1 MWFNK
6 TVHCFIVIC
15 VAFFRI
21 GYWYVRQKLLN
32 WQTATKVINL
42 HQIKTDIFIGPQWI
56 NVCNYFSEYENHIS
70 KHIQRSFT
78 KRLPGFH
85 KYSYQTRLKII
96 GLERLE
102 IRRLH
107 ADLTMCY
114 KIVHRLVNVPFD
126 QFFKLTQH
134 NSTRGHS
141 LKLFYPDSRK
151 STRAHFFLCSCYL
164 NMESP
169 TCCSGPGKKF
179 VCV

>member
-1 MWFNK
+1 
-6 TVHCFIVIC
+6 
-15 VAFFRI
+15 
-21 GYWYVRQKLLN
+21 
-32 WQTATKVINL
+32 
-42 HQIKTDIFIGPQWI
+42 
-56 NVCNYFSEYENHIS
+56 
-70 KHIQRSFT
+70 
-78 KRLPGFH
+78 
-85 KYSYQTRLKII
+85 
-96 GLERLE
+96 
-102 IRRLH
+102 
-107 ADLTMCY
+107 MCY

-179 VCV
+179 VCIQVYASNFWFFIYFTWEVI